1 MTLKDQRR
9 RSSFQGS
16 EAYSTVLRASGTF
29 TGREPTSAAY
39 ITDLT
44 DYPASAMCY
53 LGLQEW
59 HFMGIVGRL
68 WKGEINFTD
77 EVKDTVVK
85 VMGEEGGITDLS

>member
-1 MTLKDQRR
+1 
-9 RSSFQGS
+9 
-16 EAYSTVLRASGTF
+16 
-29 TGREPTSAAY
+29 
-39 ITDLT
+39 
-44 DYPASAMCY
+44 MCY